1 MKYAVAIAGLMLAAG
16 LAQAQESC
24 AGKEAE
30 IRRQLD
36 HTREQGND
44 GRIRGLETA
53 LRKMQTSCTEAG
65 LQAER
70 QHEIDEAHN
79 EVAER
84 EADLQEA
91 QHDGS
96 AEKIEKRKRKLV
108 EAQDE
113 LREALRN

>member
-36 HTREQGND
+36 HAREQGND

-70 QHEIDEAHN
+70 EHEIDRRTTRLLS
-79 EVAER
+79 VR
-84 EADLQEA
+84 L
-91 QHDGS
+91 
-96 AEKIEKRKRKLV
+96 IYRR
-108 EAQDE
+108 
-113 LREALRN
+113 RCTMALRRRSKSANASWSRRRMSCGRC